1 MPDMR
6 AQNDLFL
13 APPPGCGALRL
24 EPVARLYL
32 ALPLAVRPP
41 LRLFSPLPR
50 DRLTPFRFLF
60 AIFSKFSEVSS
71 CDFISGWCYSGNL
84 HLTGRVF
91 LLTSWLRHYKI
102 PGMICP
108 VVMYVPIAIT
118 NPIIASLP
126 FSSSAGCHFWFSWL
140 WCVIILYWVGVVF
153 FEDVSLLIV
162 VFC

>member
-60 AIFSKFSEVSS
+60 GNT
-71 CDFISGWCYSGNL
+71 CDL
-84 HLTGRVF
+84 F
-91 LLTSWLRHYKI
+91 LAGAVAAFTFWHYQI

-108 VVMYVPIAIT
+108 VQA
-118 NPIIASLP
+118 
-126 FSSSAGCHFWFSWL
+126 
-140 WCVIILYWVGVVF
+140 
-153 FEDVSLLIV
+153 
-162 VFC
+162 

>member
-6 AQNDLFL
+6 AQKDLFL

-84 HLTGRVF
+84 HLTSRVSLF
-91 LLTSWLRHYKI
+91 TSWLRHHKI
-102 PGMICP
+102 PGKICP
-108 VVMYVPIAIT
+108 VVMYVPTAIT
-118 NPIIASLP
+118 NPSIASLP
-126 FSSSAGCHFWFSWL
+126 FSSSATCHFWPSWL
-140 WCVIILYWVGVVF
+140 WFVITF
-153 FEDVSLLIV
+153 SFS
-162 VFC
+162 

>member
-6 AQNDLFL
+6 AQKDLFL

-60 AIFSKFSEVSS
+60 AISKFLEVSS
-71 CDFISGWCYSGNL
+71 CDLISGWCYSGDP
-84 HLTGRVF
+84 HLTGRIL
-91 LLTSWLRHYKI
+91 LLTSWLRHYRI

-118 NPIIASLP
+118 NPSIASLP

-140 WCVIILYWVGVVF
+140 WCVITF
-153 FEDVSLLIV
+153 SFS
-162 VFC
+162 FCL